1 MSAHVQNT
9 PATPGRHYRWRRVLD
24 LALLAG
30 SAAAT
35 LLALTVVVALLWWLS
50 MPLAEK
56 PIVAAPPVPV
66 PTLQPVTEPAPRPEV
81 AAAGPPTVAFFPK
94 RHPANNPVQQ
104 DAVAATRMTEM
115 ERPRA
120 YNRRGDGDA
129 ERNRA
134 IAQGLQ
140 QLARDPEAAREL
152 GIADQGATQ

>member
-1 MSAHVQNT
+1 MSTDVPNT
-9 PATPGRHYRWRRVLD
+9 PATPGRQYQWRRVLN

-35 LLALTVVVALLWWLS
+35 LIALTVAVALLWWLS

-66 PTLQPVTEPAPRPEV
+66 PSLQLPTEPAPRSEV
-81 AAAGPPTVAFFPK
+81 AAAGPPTVAFVPK
-94 RHPANNPVQQ
+94 RHPANNPDQHG
-104 DAVAATRMTEM
+104 AVAATRMTEM
-115 ERPRA
+115 QRPRA
-120 YNRRGDGDA
+120 YNRTGRGDA